1 MDVSA
6 DELFDRILDIIVKE
20 KEADVNRMMH
30 DTLVLACHEAVKDS
44 MQAFGNLFSQVDYL
58 CKIHHVQTRDV
69 IAIQQMRRH
78 SNRSL
83 PLTHEDL
90 MYDVRAL
97 CVFVSKVFSVAIPS
111 RLVGKIPV
119 EPRPYTGLGAVE
131 VRRLRCIVR
140 TVEMPYV
147 WVDIDQ
153 DGGDSVRVDCSA
165 EHFAY
170 LSNVLKQGMQLNLLD
185 CHIDK
190 TDAEHPVVIPS
201 FIVVEP
207 DYLLDISSIAACFT
221 DFGHHPLSYLL
232 NQLKPK
238 ANTQPIL
245 LGNFAGSALD
255 DIINCTHGEDYS
267 FADTLRNNFHEKAL
281 EFCSCPGF
289 DGRKFKEDAVA
300 QVGNLKQTVDE
311 LFKRYDR
318 HKAILEPSFVC
329 ESLGIQGRVDL
340 MTTDMELLV
349 EQKSGKNRNI
359 DRQQPNPYGSRQLEN
374 HYIQLL
380 LYYGVLRYNFR
391 LGNNRVD
398 IRLLYSKYPPSQGL
412 MVVSF
417 YQQLF
422 REAIKFRNQ
431 VVAFNFW
438 VGSNGLE
445 RILPLLTPQ
454 TLNANHD
461 DSIFY
466 HNYIWPE
473 QERLTAPL
481 HTLAPLEQSYFC
493 RMYAFVNMEQIISR
507 VGKSD
512 GHSFNGAD
520 AWNVPLSEKRE
531 SGNIY
536 VGLTITNKCRSTEYN
551 GYDTVTLAVPDQGED
566 FLPNFRQGDMVYLYS
581 YKKREEPDMR
591 HAILF
596 KCYLTEIHHDHL
608 TVHLC
613 DGLQNPDILEDNLPY
628 AIEACRGGMG
638 SSAFGSLYQF
648 VTAGQS
654 RKSLLLGQRA
664 PLRDERLSLS
674 QSYHPDY
681 DAVLLQA
688 KQARDYYLLVGP
700 PGTGKTSMA
709 LRFMVQEELS
719 ESDSSLLLMSY
730 TNRAVDE
737 ICGMLTDAG
746 IDYIR
751 IGGEYSCA
759 PRFRNHLLSKVT
771 DGMMHLD
778 DIRKMIGKSR
788 VVVGTTATML
798 SRQYLFNI
806 KRFSLAIIDESSQI
820 LEPDLVGLLG
830 AHCGDNPD
838 DFAIRRFVLI
848 GDHKQLPAV
857 VQQSEAS
864 SAVSDPLLR
873 GIHLDDCRNSLFER
887 LIKTERAAG
896 RSCFIGTLRKQGR
909 MHPDVAEYPN
919 RMFYQRECLQP
930 VPCPHQLEAAL
941 PYTAKSLD
949 RMDEMLKMHR
959 MIYVESPFCKRPNL
973 SEKVNPAEAEIV
985 ADLIQRIHR
994 FYGDRFDADKT
1005 VGVIVPYRN
1014 QIAMIRK
1021 RLEQTGIA
1029 AFAGITIDTV
1039 ERYQGSQRDVIIYSF
1054 TVQSHYQLEFLASNR
1069 FEEDGH
1075 VIDRKLNVAITRA
1088 RKQMIVTG
1096 NRHILG
1102 ADPIFRSLIDYIE
1115 DKGGVYHLPANTLSR
1130 YS

>member
-1 MDVSA
+1 MDITA
-6 DELFDRILDIIVKE
+6 DELFDRILDIIGKE
-20 KEADVNRMMH
+20 KETIVNRMMH

-44 MQAFGNLFSQVDYL
+44 KQAFGNLFSQVDYL
-58 CKIHHVQTRDV
+58 CKVHHIPTRDV

-78 SNRSL
+78 SNHSL

-97 CVFVSKVFSVAIPS
+97 CVFVSKIFSVAIPS

-119 EPRPYTGLGAVE
+119 EPRSYMGLGPVD
-131 VRRLRCIVR
+131 VHRLRCIVR
-140 TVEMPYV
+140 EVEMPYV

-153 DGGDSVRVDCSA
+153 DGGDSVRVDCTA
-165 EHFAY
+165 EHFSY
-170 LSNVLKQGMQLNLLD
+170 LSNILKQGMQLNLLD
-185 CHIDK
+185 CHVDK
-190 TDAEHPVVIPS
+190 SDADHPVIIPS
-201 FIVVEP
+201 FIIVEP
-207 DYLLDISSIAACFT
+207 DYLLDISSLAACFT
-221 DFGHHPLSYLL
+221 DFGHHPLLFLL

-255 DIINCTHGEDYS
+255 DIVNCSQREDYS

-281 EFCSCPGF
+281 EFSSCTRF
-289 DGRKFKEDAVA
+289 DGRKFKDDAVA
-300 QVGNLKQTVDE
+300 QVANLKQTVDE
-311 LFKRYDR
+311 LFKHYDQ

-349 EQKSGKNRNI
+349 EQKSGKNWNI
-359 DRQQPNPYGSRQLEN
+359 ERQQQNPYGSRQLEN
-374 HYIQLL
+374 HYVQLL

-391 LGNNRVD
+391 LSNNRVD
-398 IRLLYSKYPPSQGL
+398 IRLLYSKYPPAQGL

-431 VVAFNFW
+431 VVALDFW
-438 VGSNGLE
+438 IGHNGLE
-445 RILPLLTPQ
+445 RILPHFTPQ
-454 TLNANHD
+454 TLNVNRADNA
-461 DSIFY
+461 FY
-466 HNYIWPE
+466 HNFILPE
-473 QERLTAPL
+473 QTRLTAPL
-481 HTLAPLEQSYFC
+481 HNLMPLERSYFC
-493 RMYAFVNMEQIISR
+493 RMYAFVNMEQIISK

-520 AWNVPLSEKRE
+520 AWNVPLEEKRE

-536 VGLTITNKCRSTEYN
+536 VGLTITDKCRSTNYN
-551 GYDTVTLAVPDQGED
+551 GYDTVTLAVPEQGED

-596 KCYLTEIHHDHL
+596 KCYLTEIHQNSL

-613 DGLQNPDILEDNLPY
+613 DGLQNPDILEDGLPY
-628 AIEACRGGMG
+628 AIEACRSNMG
-638 SSAFGSLYQF
+638 TSAFGSLYQF
-648 VTAGQS
+648 ITAGQS
-654 RKSLLLGQRA
+654 RKTLLLGQRA
-664 PLRDERLSLS
+664 PQCDACLSLS
-674 QSYHPDY
+674 RSYNPDY
-681 DAVLLQA
+681 DDVILHA

-709 LRFMVQEELS
+709 LRFMVEEELTQ
-719 ESDSSLLLMSY
+719 SDSSLLLMSY

-737 ICGMLTDAG
+737 ICEMLTDAG

-759 PRFRNHLLSKVT
+759 SHFRNHLLSKVT
-771 DGMMHLD
+771 DGMMHLT
-778 DIRKMIGKSR
+778 DIQEMIKLSR

-806 KRFSLAIIDESSQI
+806 KHFSLAVIDEASQI
-820 LEPDLVGLLG
+820 LEPDLVGLLC
-830 AHCGDNPD
+830 AHHEDNPD

-848 GDHKQLPAV
+848 GDYKQLPAV
-857 VQQSEAS
+857 VQQSEVS
-864 SAVSDPLLR
+864 SMVTDPLLR
-873 GIHLDDCRNSLFER
+873 GIHLDNCRNSLFER

-909 MHPDVAEYPN
+909 MHPEVAEYPN
-919 RMFYQRECLQP
+919 QMFYQRERLQP
-930 VPCPHQLEAAL
+930 VPCPHQLENEL
-941 PYTAKSLD
+941 PYVVKSMD
-949 RMDEMLKMHR
+949 KMDEMLKNHR
-959 MIYVESPFCKRPNL
+959 MIYVESPVCKRPNL

-985 ADLIQRIHR
+985 ADVVQRIYR
-994 FYGDRFDADKT
+994 FYGDRFDADKS

-1014 QIAMIRK
+1014 QIAMIRN
-1021 RLEQTGIA
+1021 RLEQTGIDVLA
-1029 AFAGITIDTV
+1029 DITIDTV
-1039 ERYQGSQRDVIIYSF
+1039 ERYQGSQRDVIVYSF
-1054 TVQSHYQLEFLASNR
+1054 TVQNHYQLEFLAGNR

-1075 VIDRKLNVAITRA
+1075 IIDRKLNVAITRA
-1088 RKQMIVTG
+1088 RKQMILTG
-1096 NRHILG
+1096 NRHILA
-1102 ADPIFRSLIDYIE
+1102 ADPIFGGLIAYVE
-1115 DKGGVYHLPANTLSR
+1115 ERGGVYRQS
-1130 YS
+1130 